1 MLAGTRASLRVLS
14 CSTRPRISASSSAAG
29 AHAGPQPK
37 PSVTLDPS
45 LKSLLHGVDSDMSL
59 MSKHKGAEEP
69 ISTSVREL
77 EALENDKG
85 GTDIEDYSIEESAR
99 RREDRKS
106 PAARFGSDGIG
117 TVVLPSELQRTVTAL
132 IEGTNKTL
140 LHSDAKRL
148 FAKQDNAGEN
158 WSTAYNVEYKNRRQ
172 RYEHSAR
179 DATAFASVILPAHYS
194 AIYAVLRHVKHR
206 LGASWNVDRV
216 IDWGSATGSGLWA
229 ALNVFQKPSATS
241 EEEPLLA
248 NSTVVTYLG
257 LDQREG
263 LVSIAKQLLQNT
275 ELDALSVTWRKSFHD
290 EYRVDPAKG
299 HSTIALSAFMLSAQP
314 SPLSRKY
321 MVKEMWDSGAQT
333 IILIDHNSPAG
344 FQNIAEARHLLLDL
358 GRTEI
363 DHPDMM
369 DQPFRGSHVVAPCP
383 HDRPCPLQRSGPLGL
398 VCGFSQ
404 RLQRPTF
411 VRRTKH
417 AKQGHEDI
425 GYSYVVIRRGPRPDS
440 TALGARG
447 RPVGRT
453 GGVEREAIERANAGT
468 SVLRELQRA
477 HEHGHDRTGMDPQ
490 SPSFSVSAVR
500 SALAH
505 ARPPSVDIKSISAD
519 QSPAPAGVPVDDGV
533 GTGTEGVLGRV
544 GSVDAASFVS
554 PHVDVHSPG
563 EAMVRAQARV
573 TLSPSTSTP
582 PASVEIFASTSDFPP
597 WAGHPEAEP
606 RLESPYDEFDS
617 PSELKEALRSE
628 AYGWPRLVFPP
639 LKKSGHIIIDACTR
653 EGKIM
658 RLTIPKSQGK
668 QAFYDA
674 RKSSWGDVF
683 PHLPKNKPIERF
695 QPPDDDA
702 RSKQQSIHDAKG
714 SDVGKRSKGRN
725 KRDKTHERSYAVL
738 DEMLWKE
745 QKAKWKASR
754 KDPACENDKALRLI
768 DPEGGN
774 VHHY

>member
-14 CSTRPRISASSSAAG
+14 CSTRPGISASSSAAG
-29 AHAGPQPK
+29 SHAGPQPK

-85 GTDIEDYSIEESAR
+85 GIDIEDYSIEESAR

-117 TVVLPSELQRTVTAL
+117 IVVLPSELQRTVTAL

-229 ALNVFQKPSATS
+229 ALNVFQKPSTTPG
-241 EEEPLLA
+241 EEPLLA

-275 ELDALSVTWRKSFHD
+275 ELDALSATWRKSFHD

-321 MVKEMWDSGAQT
+321 MVKEIWDSGAQT

-440 TALGARG
+440 TALDARG

-477 HEHGHDRTGMDPQ
+477 HEHRHDRT
-490 SPSFSVSAVR
+490 
-500 SALAH
+500 
-505 ARPPSVDIKSISAD
+505 K
-519 QSPAPAGVPVDDGV
+519 
-533 GTGTEGVLGRV
+533 
-544 GSVDAASFVS
+544 
-554 PHVDVHSPG
+554 
-563 EAMVRAQARV
+563 
-573 TLSPSTSTP
+573 
-582 PASVEIFASTSDFPP
+582 
-597 WAGHPEAEP
+597 AEP
-606 RLESPYDEFDS
+606 RLESPFDEFDS
-617 PSELKEALRSE
+617 PSELKEVLRSE

-702 RSKQQSIHDAKG
+702 RSKQQNIHDAKG

-738 DEMLWKE
+738 DEMLWRE